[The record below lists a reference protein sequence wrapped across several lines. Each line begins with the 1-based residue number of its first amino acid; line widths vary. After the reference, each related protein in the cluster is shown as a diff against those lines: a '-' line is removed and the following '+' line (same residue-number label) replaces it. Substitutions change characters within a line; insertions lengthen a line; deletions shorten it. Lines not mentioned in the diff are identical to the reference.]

1 MQIRFGFD
9 TVDGGYN
16 NFAGWLIDDA
26 TVQGVPVVPP
36 PDTTAPAAPSGLD
49 ATPGDGNVD
58 LLWNA
63 NTESDLAGYNVY
75 RKDNGGPYV
84 QINGP
89 LINDPGYPD
98 TGLTNDTMYYYVVQ
112 AVDTSNNP
120 SPDSN
125 EGSAMPAAPSSNT
138 APTAASS
145 AVSTDEDV
153 SLLVT
158 LSGTDPEDCELT
170 FTIVNLPANG
180 SLSGVTDQLCTAGT
194 PNSDGAQ
201 VTYTPNADY
210 DQTDTFTYKVNDGGT
225 VDSNTATVTITVN
238 PVNDPPVAGNDSYS
252 TDEDV
257 ALNVVAP
264 GVLFNDTDA
273 DGDLLTPMLVGG
285 PANGVLSLNG
295 NGSFT
300 YTPAVNSN
308 GTDSF
313 TYKVNDGSVDSNT
326 ATVTI
331 TVNPVN
337 DPPLAGDDSY
347 NTYEDVALNVVAPGV
362 LFNDTDAD
370 GDLLTPMLVGGPA
383 NGVLTLNGNGSFTYT
398 PAVDS
403 NGTDSFTYKVND
415 GGTVDSNTATVT
427 ITVNPVNDP
436 PVAADDSA
444 SVATGGTVTLLD
456 TGQTSLLA
464 NDLDPEGESLLVTTI
479 PVSGPSSGTLILQT
493 DGTFSYTHDG
503 SATSSDSFVYEAC
516 DPLGLCDTATVSIT
530 VDAVTSPT
538 IETVHVADLDGA
550 STRYTKGRWSAQ
562 VTVTILNSSGGLVG
576 GATVSGIFTQ
586 NGSGPIY
593 GNCVTVNWICVIDSG
608 EFPKNKGSATFV
620 VDSVT
625 PTTLNYDAAANDDPD
640 GDSNGTTIALSK

>member
-1 MQIRFGFD
+1 
-9 TVDGGYN
+9 
-16 NFAGWLIDDA
+16 
-26 TVQGVPVVPP
+26 
-36 PDTTAPAAPSGLD
+36 
-49 ATPGDGNVD
+49 
-58 LLWNA
+58 
-63 NTESDLAGYNVY
+63 
-75 RKDNGGPYV
+75 
-84 QINGP
+84 
-89 LINDPGYPD
+89 
-98 TGLTNDTMYYYVVQ
+98 
-112 AVDTSNNP
+112 
-120 SPDSN
+120 
-125 EGSAMPAAPSSNT
+125 MPAAPSSNT

-252 TDEDV
+252 TDEDVALNVVAPGVLFNDTDADGDLLTPMLVVGPANGVLSLNGNGSFTYTPAVNGTDSFTYKVNDGSVDSNTATVTITVNPVNDPPLAGDDSYNTYEDV